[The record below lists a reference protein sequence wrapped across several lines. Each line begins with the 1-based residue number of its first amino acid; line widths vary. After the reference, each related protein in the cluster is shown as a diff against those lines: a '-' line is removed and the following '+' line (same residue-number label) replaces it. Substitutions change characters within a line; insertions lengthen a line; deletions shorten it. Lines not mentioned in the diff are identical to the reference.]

1 MLNTDLT
8 NQRQVFVGEY
18 VRSGDHLEAA
28 KKAGYKET
36 HTLRNQAC
44 KLRRE
49 CADEITE
56 ELHRNFAEIAP
67 RALNILTDLAE
78 NAESESVRLGAT
90 RDLLDRAGFRPVDRH
105 EIVKEKSVEELN
117 AQLVSLV
124 GENGAEMLIS
134 AFKSR
139 RSISGPEHFCEST
152 NCTQRPIRA
161 GGLRSCANVTFDVC
175 RVVVRRRRE
184 RMMSRCFIVY
194 WLVLEGGYCFVPE
207 ELYFNRKMSLP
218 PEFVFPSKSPEV

>member
-1 MLNTDLT
+1 MYALETIWKQ
-8 NQRQVFVGEY
+8 QRRLDTKILIHY
-18 VRSGDHLEAA
+18 VIRHASSAE
-28 KKAGYKET
+28 
-36 HTLRNQAC
+36 R
-44 KLRRE
+44 

-56 ELHRNFAEIAP
+56 KLHRNFAEIAP
-67 RALNILTDLAE
+67 RALNILSDLAE

-139 RSISGPEHFCEST
+139 RSISAPEL
-152 NCTQRPIRA
+152 A
-161 GGLRSCANVTFDVC
+161 GLVPTFTD
-175 RVVVRRRRE
+175 
-184 RMMSRCFIVY
+184 FTLNTPPNFAL
-194 WLVLEGGYCFVPE
+194 WT
-207 ELYFNRKMSLP
+207 FN
-218 PEFVFPSKSPEV
+218 